1 MLSKVNCHMQRL
13 QRPIFCIKTESEHW
27 LQDITAFFIIYA
39 QDIDYQTRSPTWH
52 TDTHHPMRL

>member
-1 MLSKVNCHMQRL
+1 MQRL
-13 QRPIFCIKTESEHW
+13 QRPTFCIKTESEHW